1 MRLLAVLL
9 SFQIKNCRKKGVE
22 VLRSRYFFLLLS
34 GAVLLFFGIS
44 RARQMQAG
52 DRPSKSVQSSRVHSM
67 RRMYRQVP

>member
-1 MRLLAVLL
+1 
-9 SFQIKNCRKKGVE
+9 VE